1 MRVAAM
7 LNRLLPAVWWLGFV
21 ATAPL
26 AAAEKSVPDVIR
38 FNRDVRPLFAGNCYN
53 CHGQDEKA
61 RKARLRLDTRE
72 GALHRQK
79 GGPII
84 VPGKP
89 QESELFLR
97 ITSSEPTE
105 RMPPVRTG
113 KALSARDVAVLK
125 KWIEQ
130 GAKWEEHWSFVA
142 PKKPALPAVR
152 DRSWARNEIDAFVL
166 ARLEAE
172 GLTPTAEA
180 DRH

>member
-1 MRVAAM
+1 M
-7 LNRLLPAVWWLGFV
+7 LNRLLPAVCWLSLA

-72 GALHRQK
+72 GALHRKK
-79 GGPII
+79 GGPVI

-97 ITSSEPTE
+97 VTSSEPTE
-105 RMPPVRTG
+105 RMPPVKTG
-113 KALSARDVAVLK
+113 KTLSTRDVAILK

-142 PKKPALPAVR
+142 PKKLALPSVR
-152 DRSWARNEIDAFVL
+152 NLSWGRSEIDAFLL

-172 GLTPTAEA
+172 GLKPTPEA
-180 DRH
+180 DRYSLAR